1 MSPQTAS
8 PSGAPPSP
16 APAAAPAPRTPAS
29 SERTFPQVTAEVL
42 TQALPYIQ
50 RFAGR
55 TVVIKYGGVPV
66 GDPAAARAIAGDVV
80 LMHSVGIRPVVVHG
94 GGPQIDDLMGRLGK
108 EPSFVAG
115 RRVTDAETLDIAR
128 MVLVGKVNRDIVS
141 AINAGAPLAVGLS
154 GEDAGLIRAA
164 PRDPAL
170 GFVGEVA
177 AVDPAIVRNLQE
189 LGYIPVVS
197 TIGADGAAQPY
208 NINSDTVAGALAA
221 ALGAERLV
229 VLTDVAGLLADVA
242 DPASV
247 LSEVTASDL
256 AAILA
261 SGGVA
266 GGMIPKVEACLHA
279 VRNGVGSAHLLDGTR
294 PHVLLLELFTD
305 AGVGTMIRPDPEDA
319 P

>member
-1 MSPQTAS
+1 MSPHTAS
-8 PSGAPPSP
+8 STGAPQY
-16 APAAAPAPRTPAS
+16 PAA
-29 SERTFPQVTAEVL
+29 PQITAEVL

-55 TVVIKYGGVPV
+55 TVVIKFGGVPV
-66 GDPAAARAIAGDVV
+66 SDPDVARAIAGDVV
-80 LMHSVGIRPVVVHG
+80 LMHSVGIRPVIVHG
-94 GGPQIDDLMGRLGK
+94 GGPQIDELMGRLGK
-108 EPSFVAG
+108 EPAFVAG
-115 RRVTDAETLDIAR
+115 RRVTDAETLDIVR
-128 MVLVGKVNRDIVS
+128 MVLVGKVNRDITS
-141 AINAGAPLAVGLS
+141 AINAHAPLAVGVS

-177 AVDPAIVRNLQE
+177 AVDPGIVRNLQE

-221 ALGAERLV
+221 ALDAERLV
-229 VLTDVAGLLADVA
+229 VLTDVAGLLADVD
-242 DPASV
+242 DPTSV
-247 LSEVTASDL
+247 LSEVTAGELATIL
-256 AAILA
+256 AA
-261 SGGVA
+261 GGVQ
-266 GGMIPKVEACLHA
+266 GGMIPKVEACLEA
-279 VRNGVGSAHLLDGTR
+279 VRSGVGSAHLLDGTQ

-305 AGVGTMIRPDPEDA
+305 AGVGTMIRPDPEDV

>member
-1 MSPQTAS
+1 MNLHLAS
-8 PSGAPPSP
+8 PSGS
-16 APAAAPAPRTPAS
+16 
-29 SERTFPQVTAEVL
+29 PQVTAEVL

-55 TVVIKYGGVPV
+55 TVVIKFGGVPV
-66 GDPAAARAIAGDVV
+66 RDPEAARAIAGDVV
-80 LMHSVGIRPVVVHG
+80 LMHSVGLRPVIVHG

-108 EPSFVAG
+108 EASFVEG
-115 RRVTDAETLDIAR
+115 RRVTDAETLDIVR
-128 MVLVGKVNRDIVS
+128 MVLVGKVNRDIAS
-141 AINAGAPLAVGLS
+141 AINASAPLAVGLS

-170 GFVGEVA
+170 GYVGEVA
-177 AVDPAIVRNLQE
+177 EVSPGIVRNLQE

-197 TIGADGAAQPY
+197 TIGADDAAQPY

-229 VLTDVAGLLADVA
+229 VLTDVAGLLADV
-242 DPASV
+242 DVPESV
-247 LSEVTASDL
+247 LSEVTAGEL

-279 VRNGVGSAHLLDGTR
+279 VRNGVGSAHLLDGTQ

-305 AGVGTMIRPDPEDA
+305 AGVGTMIRPDPQDA

>member
-1 MSPQTAS
+1 MNPHTDSPA
-8 PSGAPPSP
+8 GAPPP
-16 APAAAPAPRTPAS
+16 D
-29 SERTFPQVTAEVL
+29 PQVTAEVL

-55 TVVIKYGGVPV
+55 IVLIKFGGVPV
-66 GDPAAARAIAGDVV
+66 SDPGVARAVAGDVL
-80 LMHSVGIRPVVVHG
+80 LMHSVGIRPVIVHG

-128 MVLVGKVNRDIVS
+128 MVLVGKVNRDIVAS
-141 AINAGAPLAVGLS
+141 INARAPLAVGVS
-154 GEDAGLIRAA
+154 GEDAGLITAA

-170 GFVGEVA
+170 GFVGEVD
-177 AVDPAIVRNLQE
+177 AVDPGIVHHLLE

-197 TIGADGAAQPY
+197 TIGAGDAAQPY

-229 VLTDVAGLLADVA
+229 VLTDVGGLLADV
-242 DPASV
+242 DNPASV
-247 LSEVTASDL
+247 LSELTATELASIL
-256 AAILA
+256 AA
-261 SGGVA
+261 GGTD
-266 GGMIPKVEACLHA
+266 GGMIPKAEACLAA
-279 VRNGVGSAHLLDGTR
+279 VRNGVGSAHLLDGTE

-305 AGVGTMIRPDPEDA
+305 AGIGTMIRPDPEEVGT
-319 P
+319 

>member
-1 MSPQTAS
+1 MSSDTVSDP
-8 PSGAPPSP
+8 GAPGSQ
-16 APAAAPAPRTPAS
+16 PAA
-29 SERTFPQVTAEVL
+29 PQVTAEVL

-55 TVVIKYGGVPV
+55 TVVIKFGGVPV
-66 GDPAAARAIAGDVV
+66 GDPAVANAIAGDIV
-80 LMHSVGIRPVVVHG
+80 LMHSVGIRPVIVHG
-94 GGPQIDDLMGRLGK
+94 GGPQIDDLMGRLDK

-115 RRVTDAETLDIAR
+115 RRVTDAETLDIVR

-141 AINAGAPLAVGLS
+141 SINAHTPLAVGVS
-154 GEDAGLIRAA
+154 GEDAGLIRAV

-170 GFVGEVA
+170 GFVGEVGEVA
-177 AVDPAIVRNLQE
+177 PGIVRNLQE

-197 TIGADGAAQPY
+197 TIGADAAAQAY

-221 ALGAERLV
+221 ALEAERLV
-229 VLTDVAGLLADVA
+229 VLTDVAGLLADVD

-256 AAILA
+256 AGILA
-261 SGGVA
+261 ADGVA
-266 GGMIPKVEACLHA
+266 GGMIPKVEACLQA

-294 PHVLLLELFTD
+294 PHMLLLELFTD
-305 AGVGTMIRPDPEDA
+305 AGVGTMIRPDPQEMS
-319 P
+319 

>member
-1 MSPQTAS
+1 MSSDTVSDP
-8 PSGAPPSP
+8 GAPGSQP
-16 APAAAPAPRTPAS
+16 AD
-29 SERTFPQVTAEVL
+29 PQVTAEVL

-55 TVVIKYGGVPV
+55 TVVIKFGGVSV
-66 GDPAAARAIAGDVV
+66 GDPAVANAIAGDIV
-80 LMHSVGIRPVVVHG
+80 LMHSVGIRPVIVHG
-94 GGPQIDDLMGRLGK
+94 GGPQIDDLMGRLDK
-108 EPSFVAG
+108 ESSFVAG
-115 RRVTDAETLDIAR
+115 RMVTDAETLDMVR

-141 AINAGAPLAVGLS
+141 SINAHTPLAVGVS
-154 GEDAGLIRAA
+154 GEDAGLIRAV

-170 GFVGEVA
+170 GFVGEVGEVA
-177 AVDPAIVRNLQE
+177 PGIVRNLQE

-197 TIGADGAAQPY
+197 TVGADAAAQAY

-229 VLTDVAGLLADVA
+229 VLTDVAGLLADVD

-256 AAILA
+256 AGILA
-261 SGGVA
+261 ADGVQ
-266 GGMIPKVEACLHA
+266 GGMIPKVEACLQA

-294 PHVLLLELFTD
+294 PHMLLLELFTD
-305 AGVGTMIRPDPEDA
+305 AGVGTMIRPDPQEMS
-319 P
+319 

>member
-1 MSPQTAS
+1 MSLPTDS
-8 PSGAPPSP
+8 PPGVSPPD
-16 APAAAPAPRTPAS
+16 
-29 SERTFPQVTAEVL
+29 PQVTAEVL

-55 TVVIKYGGVPV
+55 IVVIKFGGVPV
-66 GDPAAARAIAGDVV
+66 SDPDVTRAVAGDVL
-80 LMHSVGIRPVVVHG
+80 LMHSVGIRPVIVHG

-115 RRVTDAETLDIAR
+115 RRVTDAETLDIVR
-128 MVLVGKVNRDIVS
+128 MVLVGKVNRDIVAS
-141 AINAGAPLAVGLS
+141 INARVPLAVGVS
-154 GEDAGLIRAA
+154 GEDAGLITAA
-164 PRDPAL
+164 PRDPTW
-170 GFVGEVA
+170 GFVGEVD
-177 AVDPAIVRNLQE
+177 AVDPGIVHHLLE

-197 TIGADGAAQPY
+197 TIGAGDAGQPY
-208 NINSDTVAGALAA
+208 NINSDTVAGALAV

-229 VLTDVAGLLADVA
+229 VLTDVGGLLADIA

-247 LSEVTASDL
+247 LSDLTADEL

-261 SGGVA
+261 AGDVA
-266 GGMIPKVEACLHA
+266 GGMIPKAEACLGA
-279 VRNGVGSAHLLDGTR
+279 VRNGVGSAHLLNGIQ

-305 AGVGTMIRPDPEDA
+305 AGVGTMIRPDPQESV

>member
-1 MSPQTAS
+1 MSPHSIS
-8 PSGAPPSP
+8 PTGAPQH
-16 APAAAPAPRTPAS
+16 PAA
-29 SERTFPQVTAEVL
+29 PQVTAEVL
-42 TQALPYIQ
+42 TQALPYIR

-55 TVVIKYGGVPV
+55 TVVIKFGGVPV
-66 GDPAAARAIAGDVV
+66 SDPDVARAIAGDVV
-80 LMHSVGIRPVVVHG
+80 LMHSVGIRPVIVHG

-115 RRVTDAETLDIAR
+115 RRVTDAETLDIVR
-128 MVLVGKVNRDIVS
+128 MVLVGKVNRDITS
-141 AINAGAPLAVGLS
+141 AINARVPLAVGVS

-177 AVDPAIVRNLQE
+177 AVNPGIVRNLQE

-229 VLTDVAGLLADVA
+229 VLTDVGGLHADLN

-247 LSEVTASDL
+247 LSEVTAGALETIL
-256 AAILA
+256 AA
-261 SGGVA
+261 GGVQ

-279 VRNGVGSAHLLDGTR
+279 VRNGVGSAHLLDGTQ
-294 PHVLLLELFTD
+294 PHVLLLELFTH
-305 AGVGTMIRPDPEDA
+305 AGVGTMIRPDPEDV

>member
-1 MSPQTAS
+1 MSPHTTS
-8 PSGAPPSP
+8 RTGAPRSP
-16 APAAAPAPRTPAS
+16 AA
-29 SERTFPQVTAEVL
+29 PQVTAEVL

-55 TVVIKYGGVPV
+55 TVVIKFGGVPV
-66 GDPAAARAIAGDVV
+66 SDPDAARAIAGDVV
-80 LMHSVGIRPVVVHG
+80 LMHSVGIRPVIVHG

-108 EPSFVAG
+108 EPAFVAG
-115 RRVTDAETLDIAR
+115 RRVTDAETLDIVR
-128 MVLVGKVNRDIVS
+128 MVLVGKVNRDITS
-141 AINAGAPLAVGLS
+141 AINASAPLAVGLS

-170 GFVGEVA
+170 GYVGEVA
-177 AVDPAIVRNLQE
+177 AVNPGIVRNLQE

-197 TIGADGAAQPY
+197 TIGADDAAQPY

-229 VLTDVAGLLADVA
+229 VLTDVAGLLTDVA
-242 DPASV
+242 VPESV
-247 LSEVTASDL
+247 LSEVTAGEL
-256 AAILA
+256 AAILD

-279 VRNGVGSAHLLDGTR
+279 VRNGVGSAHLLDGTQ

-305 AGVGTMIRPDPEDA
+305 AGIGTMIRPEPEEA
-319 P
+319 GR

>member
-1 MSPQTAS
+1 MNPHTDSPPVAS
-8 PSGAPPSP
+8 PPD
-16 APAAAPAPRTPAS
+16 
-29 SERTFPQVTAEVL
+29 PQVTAEVL

-55 TVVIKYGGVPV
+55 TVVIKFGGVPV
-66 GDPAAARAIAGDVV
+66 SDPDVARAVAGDVL
-80 LMHSVGIRPVVVHG
+80 LMHSVGIRPVIVHG

-128 MVLVGKVNRDIVS
+128 MVLVGKVSRDIVAS
-141 AINAGAPLAVGLS
+141 INARAPLAVGVS
-154 GEDAGLIRAA
+154 GEDAGLISRQRRVTR
-164 PRDPAL
+164 PSGL
-170 GFVGEVA
+170 VGEVD
-177 AVDPAIVRNLQE
+177 AVDPGIVHHLLE

-197 TIGADGAAQPY
+197 TIGAGDAAQPY

-221 ALGAERLV
+221 ALDAERLV
-229 VLTDVAGLLADVA
+229 VLTDVGGLLADVA

-247 LSEVTASDL
+247 LSELTAAEL

-261 SGGVA
+261 AGDVE
-266 GGMIPKVEACLHA
+266 GGMIPKAEACLAA
-279 VRNGVGSAHLLDGTR
+279 VRNGVGSAHLLNGTQ

-305 AGVGTMIRPDPEDA
+305 AGIGTMIRPDPQDA

>member
-1 MSPQTAS
+1 MNPHTDSPA
-8 PSGAPPSP
+8 GAPPP
-16 APAAAPAPRTPAS
+16 D
-29 SERTFPQVTAEVL
+29 PQVTAEVL

-55 TVVIKYGGVPV
+55 IVVIKFGGVPV
-66 GDPAAARAIAGDVV
+66 SDPDVARAVAGDVL
-80 LMHSVGIRPVVVHG
+80 LMHSVGIRPVIVHG

-128 MVLVGKVNRDIVS
+128 MVLVGKVNRDIVAS
-141 AINAGAPLAVGLS
+141 INARAPLAVGVS
-154 GEDAGLIRAA
+154 GEDAGLITAA

-170 GFVGEVA
+170 GFVGEVE
-177 AVDPAIVRNLQE
+177 AVDPGIVHHLLE

-197 TIGADGAAQPY
+197 TIGAGDAAQPY

-229 VLTDVAGLLADVA
+229 VLTDVGGLLADVD
-242 DPASV
+242 DPDSV
-247 LSEVTASDL
+247 LSELTATEL
-256 AAILA
+256 ASILA
-261 SGGVA
+261 DGGTD
-266 GGMIPKVEACLHA
+266 GGMIPKAEACLAA
-279 VRNGVGSAHLLDGTR
+279 VRNGVGSAHLLNGTQ

-305 AGVGTMIRPDPEDA
+305 AGIGTMIRPDPEESGT
-319 P
+319 

>member
-1 MSPQTAS
+1 MNPHTDSPPGAS
-8 PSGAPPSP
+8 P
-16 APAAAPAPRTPAS
+16 TD
-29 SERTFPQVTAEVL
+29 PQVTAEVL

-55 TVVIKYGGVPV
+55 TVVIKFGGVPV
-66 GDPAAARAIAGDVV
+66 SDPDAARAIAGDVV
-80 LMHSVGIRPVVVHG
+80 LMHSVGIRPVIVHG

-108 EPSFVAG
+108 EAGFVDG
-115 RRVTDAETLDIAR
+115 RRVTDAETLDIVR
-128 MVLVGKVNRDIVS
+128 MVLVGKVNREITS
-141 AINAGAPLAVGLS
+141 AINASAPLAVGVS

-170 GFVGEVA
+170 GYVGEVA
-177 AVDPAIVRNLQE
+177 AVDPGIIRNLQE

-197 TIGADGAAQPY
+197 TIGADDAAQPY

-229 VLTDVAGLLADVA
+229 VLTDVAGLLADV
-242 DPASV
+242 DVPESV
-247 LSEVTASDL
+247 LSEVTAGDL
-256 AAILA
+256 AGILA
-261 SGGVA
+261 RGGVE

-279 VRNGVGSAHLLDGTR
+279 VGNGVGSAHLLDGTQ

-305 AGVGTMIRPDPEDA
+305 AGVGTMIRPDPQDA